1 MKLDKA
7 LKIRDRAISTV
18 RRTYE
23 YVVKN
28 HVTQKQELEMLQDI
42 RTFLG
47 DSKAPRWVTSYV
59 EGFRDCFR
67 GTIMAEKLEFLY
79 TCRDH
84 LVSTTKDHE
93 LDMAKHGITDE
104 IICKESTKSGFY
116 WKGSHKE
123 YFIGQH
129 T

>member
-1 MKLDKA
+1 MKIDKA
-7 LKIRDRAISTV
+7 LKIRDRAVATV

-28 HVTQKQELEMLQDI
+28 HVTQDQELGMLQDI

-47 DSKAPRWVTSYV
+47 DSKAPRWVVSYV
-59 EGFRDCFR
+59 EGFSNCLIGTLLRD
-67 GTIMAEKLEFLY
+67 KLEFLY

-84 LVSTTKDHE
+84 LVSTSEGHE
-93 LDMAKHGITDE
+93 LDMAKHGITHE

-123 YFIGQH
+123 YFIGPH

>member
-1 MKLDKA
+1 MNIDKA
-7 LKIRDRAISTV
+7 LKLRDSAVSSV
-18 RRTYE
+18 RNIYKHIVRNQ
-23 YVVKN
+23 VS
-28 HVTQKQELEMLQDI
+28 QKQELEMLRDV
-42 RTFLG
+42 RKYLG

-59 EGFRDCFR
+59 EGFRDCLQGCSVR
-67 GTIMAEKLEFLY
+67 DKLEFLY

-84 LVSTTKDHE
+84 LVSTEKGHE
-93 LDMAKHGITDE
+93 LDMAKHGITHE

-123 YFIGQH
+123 YFIGPH